1 MNMYKKKISELE
13 EELETESTMC
23 TKKLKRKDNELTNI
37 IKYHSI
43 VNNNN
48 KVIAQKMKRIATN
61 RYLHSKWILLY
72 ILTILNL
79 NLQV

>member
-37 IKYHSI
+37 IKYYSI

-48 KVIAQKMKRIATN
+48 KVIA
-61 RYLHSKWILLY
+61 
-72 ILTILNL
+72 
-79 NLQV
+79 